1 MAINKIN
8 SLVLGGHGDT
18 MVPMLEQTKIDGVS
32 LSKFL
37 KDGKIDKKKLEEIV
51 DRTRKG
57 GAEIVKFLQKGSAF
71 YAPAASGIE
80 KAESYLKDQKKQLP
94 CAAYLRGEYGVKNL
108 YAGVPVIIGASGVEK
123 VIELKLSNE
132 EKESFRQSIKA
143 VEDLFSAAKK
153 IDTSLN

>member
-1 MAINKIN
+1 M
-8 SLVLGGHGDT
+8 S
-18 MVPMLEQTKIDGVS
+18 
-32 LSKFL
+32 
-37 KDGKIDKKKLEEIV
+37 
-51 DRTRKG
+51 
-57 GAEIVKFLQKGSAF
+57 
-71 YAPAASGIE
+71 
-80 KAESYLKDQKKQLP
+80 ESYLKDQKKQLP

-153 IDTSLN
+153 IDASLN